1 MTATF
6 HIAVAMK
13 PLDGNFAQNGLN
25 HGVAG
30 LNVDGARIP
39 SGGEHKRGMV
49 ARQTT
54 VNGDTRDGKSLGM
67 YGAGSSFVATDHDG
81 GRWPANLIH
90 DGSEEVVGL
99 FPETGR
105 SPSSY
110 VQKTHSGGCY
120 GPDPH
125 GRQSAHHGDSG
136 SAARFFKQINEF
148 KETI

>member
-1 MTATF
+1 MIATF

-13 PLDGNFAQNGLN
+13 PLDGNFAQNALN

-54 VNGDTRDGKSLGM
+54 VSGDTRDGKSLGM
-67 YGAGSSFVATDHDG
+67 YEAGSSFVETDYDG

-90 DGSEEVVGL
+90 DGSDEVLAG
-99 FPETGR
+99 FPERKTTWV
-105 SPSSY
+105 SPKHANNRNG
-110 VQKTHSGGCY
+110 QFLGKL
-120 GPDPH
+120 
-125 GRQSAHHGDSG
+125 AHPGQQGFNDSG
-136 SAARFFKQINEF
+136 SAARFFKQINEL
-148 KETI
+148 KETA